1 MTNLSTRIRAIPSW
15 QVALFGALVAL
26 GFLVAAQARAEV
38 PRVRYTTQERAPLV
52 ETVVALQAQQEA
64 LKDRILDLRAQVSAA
79 EQGAA
84 GSGALVAD
92 LNAALAAAR
101 AAAGLVALEGP
112 GIYLQLEDSQVPVPP
127 GGSVADYRV
136 GARDLRL
143 VVEELWLA
151 GAEAVSVNGERL
163 VPTTA
168 FVDIGGTLLVNS
180 AYLAPP
186 YQIAAIGPPDL
197 YDVLVGSPGFVE
209 LVRAR
214 ADAYG
219 IRISFAEPDRVTVPA
234 YAGTVS
240 VRYARPPA
248 ASPTPEPSP

>member
-1 MTNLSTRIRAIPSW
+1 VSPLVSRIRSIPTW
-15 QVALFGALVAL
+15 QLTLFGALVAL
-26 GFLVAAQARAEV
+26 GFLIAAQARAEA

-52 ETVVALQAQQEA
+52 ETVVALQAQQDA
-64 LKDRILDLRAQVSAA
+64 LKDRILDLRARVTAA

-84 GSGALVAD
+84 GSGALVSD
-92 LNAALAAAR
+92 LNGALRTAR
-101 AAAGLVALEGP
+101 VAAGLVALEGP
-112 GIYLQLEDSQVPVPP
+112 GIVLQLEDSQVPVPP

-136 GARDLRL
+136 GALDLRR

-151 GAEAVSVNGERL
+151 GAEAVSVNGERV

-186 YQIAAIGPPDL
+186 YQVAAIGPTDL
-197 YDVLVGSPGFVE
+197 YDVLVTAPRFVE
-209 LVRAR
+209 LVQAR
-214 ADAYG
+214 ADQFG

-234 YAGTVS
+234 YAGTVTL
-240 VRYARPPA
+240 RYARPPA
-248 ASPTPEPSP
+248 PPGTPVP

>member
-1 MTNLSTRIRAIPSW
+1 MTALASRIRAIPSW
-15 QVALFGALVAL
+15 QVALAGALIAL
-26 GFLVAAQARAEV
+26 GFLIAAQVRSEA

-64 LKDRILDLRAQVSAA
+64 LKDQILNLRARVTAA

-84 GSGALVAD
+84 GSGVLVGD
-92 LNAALAAAR
+92 LNTALRAAR
-101 AAAGLVALEGP
+101 LAAGLVALEGP

-136 GARDLRL
+136 GAQDLRL
-143 VVEELWLA
+143 AVEELWLA
-151 GAEAVSVNGERL
+151 GSEAVSVNGERL

-186 YQIAAIGPPDL
+186 YQVAAIGPPDL
-197 YDVLVGSPGFVE
+197 YQVLVASPGFVE
-209 LVRAR
+209 LVQAR
-214 ADAYG
+214 ADRFG
-219 IRISFAEPDRVTVPA
+219 IRVSFGEPDRVTVPA
-234 YAGTVS
+234 YAGAVILH
-240 VRYARPPA
+240 YARPPA
-248 ASPTPEPSP
+248 PSPTPGP

>member
-1 MTNLSTRIRAIPSW
+1 MAAFSRLRAIPSW
-15 QVALFGALVAL
+15 QVALFGALIAL
-26 GFLVAAQARAEV
+26 GFLITAQARSEA

-52 ETVVALQAQQEA
+52 ESVVALQAQQEA
-64 LKDRILDLRAQVSAA
+64 LKERILDLRRRVTAA

-84 GSGALVAD
+84 GSDVLVGD
-92 LNAALAAAR
+92 LNRALRAAR
-101 AAAGLVALEGP
+101 VAAGLVALEGP
-112 GIYLQLEDSQVPVPP
+112 GLYLQLEDSQAPVAP

-143 VVEELWLA
+143 IVEELWLA

-186 YQIAAIGPPDL
+186 YQVAAVGPADL
-197 YDVLVGSPGFVE
+197 YDVLVTSPGFIE
-209 LVRAR
+209 LIQAR
-214 ADAYG
+214 ADRFG
-219 IRISFAEPDRVTVPA
+219 IRVSFGEPDRVTVPA
-234 YAGTVS
+234 YAGTITLRS
-240 VRYARPPA
+240 ARAPV
-248 ASPTPEPSP
+248 ASPSPEP

>member
-1 MTNLSTRIRAIPSW
+1 MTSLGSRIRSIPTW
-15 QVALFGALVAL
+15 QLTMFGALVAL
-26 GFLVAAQARAEV
+26 GFLIAAQVRAEA

-64 LKDRILDLRAQVSAA
+64 LKDRILDLRARVTSA

-84 GSGALVAD
+84 GSGALVSD
-92 LNAALAAAR
+92 LNDALRTAR
-101 AAAGLVALEGP
+101 IAAGLVALEGP
-112 GIYLQLEDSQVPVPP
+112 GLVLQLEDSQVPVPP

-136 GARDLRL
+136 GALDLRR

-151 GAEAVSVNGERL
+151 GAEAVSVNGERV

-186 YQIAAIGPPDL
+186 YQVAAIGPADL
-197 YDVLVGSPGFVE
+197 YEVLVTAPRFVE
-209 LVRAR
+209 LVQAR
-214 ADAYG
+214 AEQYG

-234 YAGTVS
+234 YAGTVTL
-240 VRYARPPA
+240 RYARPPA
-248 ASPTPEPSP
+248 PPSTPVP